1 METVKNP
8 HIVVEVTEEVDIG
21 FDTPV
26 VPVLVE
32 QLMTVEELDSSQTYQ
47 LLVQATS
54 NTLHIDSPQS

>member
-1 METVKNP
+1 METVRNP

-32 QLMTVEELDSSQTYQ
+32 QLMTVEELNGSQTYE

-54 NTLHIDSPQS
+54 NTCI